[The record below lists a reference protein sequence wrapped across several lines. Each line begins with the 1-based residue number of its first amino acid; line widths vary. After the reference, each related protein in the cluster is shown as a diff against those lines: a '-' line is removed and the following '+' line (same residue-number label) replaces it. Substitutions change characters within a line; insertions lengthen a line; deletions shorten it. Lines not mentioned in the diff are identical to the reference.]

1 MWPFTRKPVA
11 GPEAGRIAALM
22 AEVESLRV
30 TIIHKDVT
38 IKALDAL
45 VLSKDQ
51 RLAWMQGR
59 LDAKYHRGARGRFA
73 KRAP

>member
-11 GPEAGRIAALM
+11 GPEAGRVASLIA
-22 AEVESLRV
+22 ENESLRV

-51 RLAWMQGR
+51 RLAWMQER
-59 LDAKYHRGARGRFA
+59 WERRFNRGARGRFA
-73 KRAP
+73 KRAS